1 MIQGMIM
8 WSPMA
13 IMMWHMSG
21 RTCHPTWTADMAESL
36 NLPTVLIPT
45 VNTTH
50 YLIHKAPTFLGSGST
65 NPDFIILTY

>member
-1 MIQGMIM
+1 M

-13 IMMWHMSG
+13 IMMWHMSV

-36 NLPTVLIPT
+36 NLPTALIPS

-50 YLIHKAPTFLGSGST
+50 YLIGYCNNSK
-65 NPDFIILTY
+65 